1 MMKRSMIVL
10 MLTTVGMAGFRSAE
24 AQSRLVEVEAS
35 VPWAEVSF
43 AELEASL
50 MYLRSAQDSVDEL
63 YRRARRALNGG
74 AYLDAASVFRAIY
87 RDHPRHEY
95 AAASMYWE
103 AYSRYRTRS
112 TQELDHARR
121 VIIQLQRQHPDA
133 REIGEAEQLAVRIQ
147 GELARHG
154 DAQAAESVARA
165 AAPPTPPDAPRPPR
179 AQGQQAN
186 DDIRVA
192 ALNAL
197 MQMDPE
203 KALPILQK
211 VLEDRS
217 GSAEFRAKAVF
228 IVSQTGADET
238 ADILLDVARSDPDS
252 EVRAQA
258 VFWLSQVGGARAVG
272 ALDSILNE
280 TDDPIVQEKAIF
292 ALSQHSS
299 DQAGAALRSFVRRD
313 DAPPELREKA
323 IFWLGQHQAP
333 ENHVFLR
340 ELYTSLESTELKERV
355 LFAVA
360 QNHAPENG
368 AWLMERAIDQ
378 SESIELRKRALFW
391 AGQAGDLDVA
401 QLDRLYSTMDDEEMR
416 AQVIFVASQRNDP
429 AAVDLLMRIAENDPN
444 EELQSKA
451 VFWLGQ
457 TGDPRVPE
465 FLLKL
470 INRPDA

>member
-1 MMKRSMIVL
+1 
-10 MLTTVGMAGFRSAE
+10 
-24 AQSRLVEVEAS
+24 
-35 VPWAEVSF
+35 
-43 AELEASL
+43 
-50 MYLRSAQDSVDEL
+50 
-63 YRRARRALNGG
+63 
-74 AYLDAASVFRAIY
+74 
-87 RDHPRHEY
+87 
-95 AAASMYWE
+95 
-103 AYSRYRTRS
+103 
-112 TQELDHARR
+112 
-121 VIIQLQRQHPDA
+121 
-133 REIGEAEQLAVRIQ
+133 
-147 GELARHG
+147 
-154 DAQAAESVARA
+154 
-165 AAPPTPPDAPRPPR
+165 
-179 AQGQQAN
+179 
-186 DDIRVA
+186 
-192 ALNAL
+192 
-197 MQMDPE
+197 
-203 KALPILQK
+203 
-211 VLEDRS
+211 
-217 GSAEFRAKAVF
+217 
-228 IVSQTGADET
+228 
-238 ADILLDVARSDPDS
+238 
-252 EVRAQA
+252 
-258 VFWLSQVGGARAVG
+258 
-272 ALDSILNE
+272 
-280 TDDPIVQEKAIF
+280 
-292 ALSQHSS
+292 
-299 DQAGAALRSFVRRD
+299 VRRD

-416 AQVIFVASQRNDP
+416 AQVIFVASQRNNP

>member
-1 MMKRSMIVL
+1 MMKRSMIAL
-10 MLTTVGMAGFRSAE
+10 MLTTVGMAGLRSAA
-24 AQSRLVEVEAS
+24 AQSRVLEVEAS
-35 VPWAEVSF
+35 VLQAEVSV

-74 AYLDAASVFRAIY
+74 AYLDAARVFRVIY
-87 RDHPRHEY
+87 GDHPRHEY

-112 TQELDHARR
+112 TPELDHALR

-133 REIGEAEQLAVRIQ
+133 REIHEAEQLAVRIQ

-165 AAPPTPPDAPRPPR
+165 AAPPTRPDAPRPPR

-203 KALPILQK
+203 KALPILKQ

-217 GSAEFRAKAVF
+217 GSAEFRAKAIF

-272 ALDSILNE
+272 ALDSILNQ

-333 ENHVFLR
+333 ENHGFLR

-368 AWLMERAIDQ
+368 AWLMERAMDQ
-378 SESIELRKRALFW
+378 AETIELRKRALFW
-391 AGQAGDLDVA
+391 AGQAGELDVA
-401 QLDRLYSTMDDEEMR
+401 QLNRLYDTMDDEEMR

-451 VFWLGQ
+451 IFWLGQ